1 MGAKVVAISDITGG
15 YYCADGL
22 DIQKAFEYV
31 TNHPKHLLEGYEQPG
46 LQKMAGEDILYL
58 DAEVLCPCALEGAIN
73 GKNAA
78 RVKAKFIIEGANGPV
93 TPEGDAALP
102 KDVLVVPDFLANS
115 GGVVGSYFEWVQ
127 DLGGFFWSEEEYNQ
141 KLLTL
146 MADNFWRVWN
156 YSKEHNV
163 PMRKGAFMV
172 AIKRVADAVKMR
184 GVFL

>member
-1 MGAKVVAISDITGG
+1 M
-15 YYCADGL
+15 
-22 DIQKAFEYV
+22 
-31 TNHPKHLLEGYEQPG
+31 
-46 LQKMAGEDILYL
+46 
-58 DAEVLCPCALEGAIN
+58 
-73 GKNAA
+73 
-78 RVKAKFIIEGANGPV
+78 
-93 TPEGDAALP
+93 
-102 KDVLVVPDFLANS
+102 VPDFLANS

-156 YSKEHNV
+156 YAKEHKV
-163 PMRKGAFMV
+163 TMRRAAFLV